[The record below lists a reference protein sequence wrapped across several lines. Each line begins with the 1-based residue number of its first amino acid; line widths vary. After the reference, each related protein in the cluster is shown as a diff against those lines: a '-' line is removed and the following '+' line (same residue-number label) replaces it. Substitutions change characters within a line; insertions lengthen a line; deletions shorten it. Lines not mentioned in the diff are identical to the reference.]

1 MSTDTLSKKLTRQYF
16 SGRGVI
22 DIEDIKNNVGTSNY
36 LAFTDDNGIGW
47 CGLRAEMVTDSGDG
61 TITFDGVT
69 SEGRVFENA
78 FYDGDTFVG
87 YLDILEN

>member
-1 MSTDTLSKKLTRQYF
+1 MSTDTPNKKVTRLYL
-16 SGRGVI
+16 SGRGAI
-22 DIEDIKNNVGTSNY
+22 DIEAIKNNVGTSNY
-36 LAFTDDNGIGW
+36 LIFTIDHGIGK
-47 CGLRAEMVTDSGDG
+47 CGLRAEVVTELGDG

-69 SEGRVFENA
+69 SEGRIFENA